1 MSFTRAFI
9 FKIQE
14 FITHQSK
21 KKFFF
26 LLLCTQFPQIG
37 ELILQRLILQFKRG
51 FRRNDK
57 ALCLSSTRFVAHLVN
72 QQVVRVTMRFIHR
85 MTTDYKKKHVTVLL
99 LLKFHTS
106 NFQVCHQGES
116 IITVFACDH
125 VFFWGGGMCK
135 GSSQA
140 IWPPLFYY

>member
-1 MSFTRAFI
+1 MLP
-9 FKIQE
+9 FKLLYE
-14 FITHQSK
+14 FYQSIYFLNTGVFYI
-21 KKFFF
+21 FFF
-26 LLLCTQFPQIG
+26 PLCTQFPQIG

-57 ALCLSSTRFVAHLVN
+57 ALCLSSTRFIAHLVN

-85 MTTDYKKKHVTVLL
+85 MTTDYKKKRVTVLL

-125 VFFWGGGMCK
+125 VLGGGDV
-135 GSSQA
+135 
-140 IWPPLFYY
+140 